1 MDNTE
6 MSFGG
11 KKETRFDT
19 RGNIKQQSSTGLKT
33 QGGLIGSK
41 QGR

>member
-1 MDNTE
+1 MTQE
-6 MSFGG
+6 
-11 KKETRFDT
+11 
-19 RGNIKQQSSTGLKT
+19 QQSSTRLKT